1 MTTIVIYARHRR
13 SQGCSIRAGTPGRG
27 VVLMPCDSRDR
38 FAAAA
43 ARPTRQTLGNAPI
56 RTVQLVATAGLLE
69 SARIM
74 LDLLSFA
81 VLPGLLLAAGA
92 LLSHFGGAI
101 FAALVP
107 LAPYLATG
115 LAAAVAWRF
124 RQTKLVLTCAAML
137 LGYSL

>member
-1 MTTIVIYARHRR
+1 MALPRIYDYYSHICETSTVARLLDPCGHTGARR
-13 SQGCSIRAGTPGRG
+13 RPG
-27 VVLMPCDSRDR
+27 MSCASRDR

-115 LAAAVAWRF
+115 LTAAVAWRF
-124 RQTKLVLTCAAML
+124 RQTQ
-137 LGYSL
+137 